1 MTSVKKRKPIPNA
14 INDMFDDGGLEPC
27 SQPVDTN
34 VLMGDLIKLI
44 KKYVVISDQ
53 AALAVSLWIILSW
66 SYKEFTRCP
75 LLLINAPERECGKTQ
90 LLKIVEKLAFRPFE
104 TANITL
110 AALFRMIENHGPTL
124 LIDEADT
131 FVAGKDELMGV
142 VNKGYECGG
151 YVVRVEKIGDA
162 MFERVYRVYGPKA
175 LAGIALERH
184 LPDATMS
191 RGIQVPMKRKTKDDH
206 IERLR
211 TMDRQVIKN
220 LRSRILRFVM
230 DHKEVLSKGWDKLP
244 EQLGDRQQDNWE
256 PLLAIAHCM
265 GLDWY
270 DKTVEAALAIC
281 TETSPPKSA
290 ANQLLEDIRE
300 VLSDYEGK
308 YIPTATLLEMLL
320 QHSDMDWNKYNRGS
334 PMSSRQLARNLS
346 GYGIKPKTVRMS
358 PKDTPKGYEVREF
371 QDAFDRYLP
380 ELVADPDA
388 QKSTGFKPVL
398 KPMVVMPLRPSVEG
412 KVRLHPPK
420 VEELPEASTMEQP
433 REGALCTWPIPRF

>member
-1 MTSVKKRKPIPNA
+1 MKPVANA
-14 INDMFDDGGLEPC
+14 VGKMFDDGGLEPC
-27 SQPVDTN
+27 SQPVDKN
-34 VLMGDLIKLI
+34 ALMGDLIKLI

-90 LLKIVEKLAFRPFE
+90 LLKVVEKLVCRPFE

-110 AALFRMIENHGPTL
+110 AALFRMISNHGPTL

-131 FVAGKDELMGV
+131 FVAGKDELIGV
-142 VNKGYECGG
+142 VNKGYEFGG
-151 YVVRVEKIGDA
+151 YVVRVENINDEMLECA
-162 MFERVYRVYGPKA
+162 FFVYGPKA

-191 RGIQVPMKRKTKDDH
+191 RGIQVPMRRKTKDDH

-211 TMDRQVIKN
+211 TIDPEAIKN
-220 LRSRILRFVM
+220 LQSRILRFVM

-281 TETSPPKSA
+281 VETSPPKSA

-300 VLSDYEGK
+300 VLSDYKKGP
-308 YIPTATLLEMLL
+308 YIPTATLLAKLL
-320 QHSDMDWNKYNRGS
+320 EHPDMDWDKYNRGS
-334 PMSSRQLARNLS
+334 SMSSRQLARNLS
-346 GYGIKPKTVRMS
+346 GYGVKPKTVRMS
-358 PKDTPKGYEVREF
+358 AKETPKGYEVRDF

-380 ELVADPDA
+380 ETVFDPDA
-388 QKSTGFKPVL
+388 PEHAGPGFQPVGMSTATYSIP
-398 KPMVVMPLRPSVEG
+398 
-412 KVRLHPPK
+412 
-420 VEELPEASTMEQP
+420 
-433 REGALCTWPIPRF
+433 AL